1 MLRED
6 TQHCLATLPRN
17 IATQQCPSKKVLIED
32 SIQKK
37 VLKVKLP
44 SAQI

>member
-17 IATQQCPSKKVLIED
+17 IATQQCPAKKSIDCGFNSKK
-32 SIQKK
+32 KC
-37 VLKVKLP
+37 
-44 SAQI
+44 